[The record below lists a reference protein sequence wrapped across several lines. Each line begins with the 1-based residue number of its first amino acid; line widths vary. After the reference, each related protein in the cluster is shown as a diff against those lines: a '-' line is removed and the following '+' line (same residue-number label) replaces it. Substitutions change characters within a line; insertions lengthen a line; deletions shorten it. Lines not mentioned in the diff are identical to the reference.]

1 MFTKERMFACILY
14 RGDNVGK
21 EIIGKVKKY
30 RDGESECL
38 IEIITLFNPV
48 LSKYSK
54 LVDGEDT
61 KQDLIIHLIK
71 VLNNAKFY
79 DEKLCEDKIIFSYIL
94 KSIRREYIRLSKNK
108 NKISFNETELNL
120 DMEVAYDGF
129 ENEFEL
135 MDMLKILSQR
145 EAYIIKL
152 MYIYYLSASE
162 IAEYMKISRQAVNQ
176 TKNRALKRLENY
188 IYNKKREDI

>member
-1 MFTKERMFACILY
+1 MFTKERMFAYILY

-21 EIIGKVKKY
+21 EIIGKVKRY

-61 KQDLIIHLIK
+61 KQDLIMHLMK
-71 VLNNAKFY
+71 VLRTAKFY
-79 DEKLCEDKIIFSYIL
+79 DENLCEDKLIFSYIL
-94 KSIRREYIRLSKNK
+94 KSIRYEYIRLSKNK
-108 NKISFNETELNL
+108 NKISFNEMELNL
-120 DMEVAYDGF
+120 DVEVAYDGF

-135 MDMLKILSQR
+135 MDMFKILSER

-152 MYIYYLSASE
+152 IYIYYLSASE
-162 IAEYMKISRQAVNQ
+162 VADYMKISRQAVNQ
-176 TKNRALKRLENY
+176 AKNRALKK
-188 IYNKKREDI
+188 IKKLYL